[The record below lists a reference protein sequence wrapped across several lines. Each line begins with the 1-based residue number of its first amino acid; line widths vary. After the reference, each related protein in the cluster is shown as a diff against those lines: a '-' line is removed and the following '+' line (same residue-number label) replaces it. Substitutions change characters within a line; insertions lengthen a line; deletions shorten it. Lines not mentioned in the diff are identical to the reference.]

1 MRTATNN
8 SGTDLAT
15 TLAPEDIRP
24 GAYVAIARICL
35 EYPSY
40 FWCDGS
46 PLLPADEPVRI
57 AWLPPGGGTPLRV
70 EAVCL
75 PFVLVK
81 SPDGEAQTLDVRCVR
96 LLKLTDG
103 YAKRAWKRLK
113 KKANSA

>member
-1 MRTATNN
+1 MSPAT
-8 SGTDLAT
+8 SDSTDLAA

-35 EYPSY
+35 EFPSY
-40 FWCDGS
+40 LWCDGPPS
-46 PLLPADEPVRI
+46 LAADEPVRI
-57 AWLPPGGGTPLRV
+57 QWLPPGGGTPLRV

-81 SPDGEAQTLDVRCVR
+81 SPDGEAQTLDLRSVR
-96 LLKLTDG
+96 LLQLTAG

-113 KKANSA
+113 GKANATP